1 MELNSKSK
9 SSDALGNLY
18 RSALFM
24 IKGQTNLS
32 ISFYQKAYHV
42 LKEKMPTKIVNAP
55 KNKETL
61 TKKQRLLLAEKILD
75 QYLFFKNAQKKLV

>member
-24 IKGQTNLS
+24 VKGQTDLS
-32 ISFYQKAYHV
+32 ISFYQKAYSN
-42 LKEKMPTKIVNAP
+42 LKEKMTTQVVNAS
-55 KNKETL
+55 KNKKTL
-61 TKKQRLLLAEKILD
+61 TKKQRFLLAEKILD
-75 QYLFFKNAQKKLV
+75 QYQLLKRS